1 MEKSMNKSQ
10 LTNQELEQALN
21 RIINNQTIRVSP
33 NRKLSVKAVEDEAG
47 LGDGTAYYYKEVVQK
62 IKSSIADKSSHTVDV
77 STLENE
83 KLRERLKNESKL
95 KEKYREEITN
105 LKSKLSLLAAQN
117 NEFAISIQQY
127 EQRVLELESNV
138 SFIKSDA

>member
-83 KLRERLKNESKL
+83 KLRERLKKESKL

>member
-62 IKSSIADKSSHTVDV
+62 IKSSIADKSSHTLDV

-83 KLRERLKNESKL
+83 KLRERLKKESKL

>member
-1 MEKSMNKSQ
+1 MNKSQ

-83 KLRERLKNESKL
+83 KLRERLKKESKL